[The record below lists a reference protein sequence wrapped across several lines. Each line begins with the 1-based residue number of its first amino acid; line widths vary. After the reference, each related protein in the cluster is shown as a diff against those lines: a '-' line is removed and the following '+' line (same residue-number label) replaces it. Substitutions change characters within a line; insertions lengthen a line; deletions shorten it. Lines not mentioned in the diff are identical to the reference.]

1 MTDHEFFILEDE
13 KIVDKPLWFSD
24 RSMIKTSVLLPDKLV
39 SDNGLGIPPEVLPR
53 VFEPF
58 FTSGRRDLQHTHLGL
73 GLTLCKLIVKHH
85 QGDISILSTSEA
97 GTSVNFTISRDL
109 KGEQEISEASV
120 NLCYNTGDWVYDARR
135 FAVAVSD
142 NGTDFREVAAEDY
155 PEMTEDQ
162 YGSGISTHALK
173 FAPVKARYVK
183 VTLSPEYNMPE
194 NRGFEAFIFVDEI
207 KLR

>member
-1 MTDHEFFILEDE
+1 MGQYKFDAPNQNI
-13 KIVDKPLWFSD
+13 PAS
-24 RSMIKTSVLLPDKLV
+24 RLLV
-39 SDNGLGIPPEVLPR
+39 GRNGHG
-53 VFEPF
+53 FEA
-58 FTSGRRDLQHTHLGL
+58 
-73 GLTLCKLIVKHH
+73 
-85 QGDISILSTSEA
+85 A
-97 GTSVNFTISRDL
+97 GMLFA
-109 KGEQEISEASV
+109 ASV